1 MTEMRYFTE
10 SWPIEGAFTISRG
23 SKRQADVV
31 VVALQSGNVAGYGEC
46 VPYSRYGESL
56 DSVME
61 QIASLHNDVHNGLDR
76 ETLQTILPAGAAR
89 NALDCA
95 FWDLECKQY
104 QQRIWQ
110 RLDLPS
116 PTPLE
121 TAYTLSLD
129 TPDRMRHAAMHHAS
143 RPLLKL
149 KLADADDLA
158 RVAAVREGAPSTR
171 LIVDANEGWDAER
184 YLTLVP
190 ELAALSVTMIE
201 QPFPAGKDDVLAD
214 LPRPIP
220 VCADESCHDSQ
231 SLTALVGRYDMINIK
246 LDKTGGLTEALRLR
260 KHALEQGLKIM
271 VGCMVSTSLSMAPAF
286 IVAQGAAVVD
296 LDGPL
301 LLQRDRTNGLYY
313 NGSEIL
319 PPNAL
324 LWG

>member
-23 SKRQADVV
+23 SKRHADVV
-31 VVALQSGNVAGYGEC
+31 VVALQSGNVTGYGEC

-89 NALDCA
+89 NVLDCA
-95 FWDLECKQY
+95 FWDLECKQH

-116 PTPLE
+116 PTALE

-129 TPDRMRHAAMHHAS
+129 TPDRMRHAAIHHAT

-158 RVAAVREGAPSTR
+158 RVAAVREGTPLAR

-190 ELAALSVTMIE
+190 ELVALGVTMIE
-201 QPFPAGKDDVLAD
+201 QPFPAGKDDVLTD

-220 VCADESCHDSQ
+220 ICADESCHDSQ
-231 SLTALVGRYDMINIK
+231 SLAALVGRYDMINIK

-260 KHALEQGLKIM
+260 KYAQAQGLKIM

-286 IVAQGAAVVD
+286 VVAQGAAVVD

-301 LLQRDRTNGLYY
+301 LLQRDRTNGLHY

>member
-10 SWPIEGAFTISRG
+10 SWPIKGAFTISRG

-61 QIASLHNDVHNGLDR
+61 QIASLHSDFCNGLDR

-95 FWDLECKQY
+95 FWDLECKQH

-116 PTPLE
+116 PTALE

-129 TPDRMRHAAMHHAS
+129 TPDRMRHAAIHHAT

-158 RVAAVREGAPSTR
+158 RVAAVREGAPLAR
-171 LIVDANEGWDAER
+171 LIVDANEGWDIER
-184 YLTLVP
+184 YLALVP
-190 ELAALSVTMIE
+190 ELAVLGVTMIE

-260 KHALEQGLKIM
+260 KYAQAQGLKIM

-286 IVAQGAAVVD
+286 VMAQGAAVVD

-301 LLQRDRTNGLYY
+301 LLQRDRTNGLHY

>member
-1 MTEMRYFTE
+1 MTEMQCFTE

-31 VVALQSGNVAGYGEC
+31 VVALQSGKVAGYGEC

-56 DSVME
+56 DSVMA
-61 QIASLHNDVHNGLDR
+61 QIASLHSDFRNGLDR

-95 FWDLECKQY
+95 FWDLECKQH

-110 RLDLPS
+110 RLNLPS
-116 PTPLE
+116 PMPLE

-129 TPDRMRHAAMHHAS
+129 TPDRMRHAAIHNAH

-149 KLADADDLA
+149 KLADANDLA
-158 RVAAVREGAPSTR
+158 RVTAVREGAPLAR

-190 ELAALSVTMIE
+190 ELAALGVTMIE

-231 SLTALVGRYDMINIK
+231 SLAALTGRYDMINIK

-260 KHALEQGLKIM
+260 HSAQEEGLKIM

-286 IVAQGAAVVD
+286 VVAQGAAVVD

-301 LLQRDRTNGLYY
+301 LLQRDRNNGLHY

>member
-23 SKRQADVV
+23 SKHQADVV
-31 VVALQSGNVAGYGEC
+31 VVALESGNVTGYGEC

-56 DSVME
+56 DSVMA
-61 QIASLHNDVHNGLDR
+61 QIASLHGDIRNGLDR
-76 ETLQTILPAGAAR
+76 ERLQTILPAGAAR

-95 FWDLECKQY
+95 FWDLECKQH

-116 PTPLE
+116 PTVLE

-129 TPDRMRHAAMHHAS
+129 TPDRMRHAAIHHAS

-158 RVAAVREGAPSTR
+158 RVAAVREGAPSAR

-190 ELAALSVTMIE
+190 ELAVLGVTMIE

-231 SLTALVGRYDMINIK
+231 SLSALVGRYDMINIK

-260 KHALEQGLKIM
+260 QYAQEQGLKIM

-286 IVAQGAAVVD
+286 VVAQGAAVAD

-301 LLQRDRTNGLYY
+301 LLQRDRTNGLHY

-319 PPNAL
+319 PPDAL

>member
-1 MTEMRYFTE
+1 MTEMRCFTE

-31 VVALQSGNVAGYGEC
+31 VVAIRSGNVTGYGEC

-56 DSVME
+56 DSVTE
-61 QIASLHNDVHNGLDR
+61 QIASLHSDIRNGLDR
-76 ETLQTILPAGAAR
+76 KALQTILPASAAR

-95 FWDLECKQY
+95 FWDLECKQH

-110 RLDLPS
+110 RLNLPS
-116 PTPLE
+116 PTALE

-129 TPDRMRHAAMHHAS
+129 TPDRMHHAAVHNAN

-158 RVAAVREGAPSTR
+158 RVAAVRKGAPLAR
-171 LIVDANEGWDAER
+171 LIVDANEGWDTER

-190 ELAALSVTMIE
+190 ELAALGVTMIE
-201 QPFPAGKDDVLAD
+201 QPFPAGKDDVLAA

-220 VCADESCHDSQ
+220 ICADESCHDRQ
-231 SLTALVGRYDMINIK
+231 SLAALVGRYDMINIK
-246 LDKTGGLTEALRLR
+246 LDKTGGLTEALCLR
-260 KHALEQGLKIM
+260 QYAQAQGLKIM

-286 IVAQGAAVVD
+286 VVAQGATVVD

-301 LLQRDRTNGLYY
+301 LLQRDRNNGLHY

>member
-1 MTEMRYFTE
+1 MIEMRYFTE

-31 VVALQSGNVAGYGEC
+31 VVALQSGNVTGHGEC
-46 VPYSRYGESL
+46 VPYSRYDESL

-61 QIASLHNDVHNGLDR
+61 QIASLHNDICNGLDR
-76 ETLQTILPAGAAR
+76 QTLQTILPAGAAR

-95 FWDLECKQY
+95 FWDLECKQH

-110 RLDLPS
+110 RLNFPS
-116 PTPLE
+116 PMALE

-129 TPDRMRHAAMHHAS
+129 TPDRMRHAAIHHAN

-149 KLADADDLA
+149 KLADANDLA
-158 RVAAVREGAPSTR
+158 RVAAVREGAPLTR
-171 LIVDANEGWDAER
+171 LIVDANEGWDTER

-190 ELAALSVTMIE
+190 ELAALGVTMIE

-231 SLTALVGRYDMINIK
+231 SLVAIAGRYDMINIK

-260 KHALEQGLKIM
+260 NYAQEQGLKIM

-286 IVAQGAAVVD
+286 VVAQGSDVVD

-301 LLQRDRTNGLYY
+301 LLQRDRTNGLHY

-319 PPNAL
+319 PPDAL

>member
-31 VVALQSGNVAGYGEC
+31 VVALQSGNVTGYGEC
-46 VPYSRYGESL
+46 VPYSRYSESL
-56 DSVME
+56 DSVMA
-61 QIASLHNDVHNGLDR
+61 QVASLHSDVRNGLDR

>member
-31 VVALQSGNVAGYGEC
+31 VVALQSGNVVGYGEC

-56 DSVME
+56 DNVMA
-61 QIASLHNDVHNGLDR
+61 QIGSLHSDVRNGLDR
-76 ETLQTILPAGAAR
+76 EMLQTILPAGAAR

-95 FWDLECKQY
+95 FWDLECKQH

-110 RLDLPS
+110 RLNLPS
-116 PTPLE
+116 PLALE

-129 TPDRMRHAAMHHAS
+129 TPDRMRHAAIHHAN

-149 KLADADDLA
+149 KLADANDLA
-158 RVAAVREGAPSTR
+158 RVAAVREGAPLAR
-171 LIVDANEGWDAER
+171 LIVDANEGWNTER

-190 ELAALSVTMIE
+190 ELAALGVTMIE

-231 SLTALVGRYDMINIK
+231 SLAALVGRYDMINIK

-260 KHALEQGLKIM
+260 NDAQAQGLQIM

-286 IVAQGAAVVD
+286 VIAQGTAVVD

-301 LLQRDRTNGLYY
+301 LLQHDRTNGLHY

-319 PPNAL
+319 PPDAL

>member
-31 VVALQSGNVAGYGEC
+31 VVAIQSGNVTGYGEC

-56 DSVME
+56 NSVMA
-61 QIASLHNDVHNGLDR
+61 QIASLHSDVRNGLDR

-89 NALDCA
+89 NAFDCA

-158 RVAAVREGAPSTR
+158 RVAAVREGAPSAR

-190 ELAALSVTMIE
+190 ELAALGVTMIE

-231 SLTALVGRYDMINIK
+231 SLAALVGRYDMINIK

-260 KHALEQGLKIM
+260 KYAQEQGLKIM

-301 LLQRDRTNGLYY
+301 LLQRDRTNGLHY

>member
-31 VVALQSGNVAGYGEC
+31 VVALQSGNVVGYGEC

-56 DSVME
+56 ESVMA
-61 QIASLHNDVHNGLDR
+61 QIGSLHSDVRNGLDR
-76 ETLQTILPAGAAR
+76 QMLQTILPAGAAR

-95 FWDLECKQY
+95 LWDLECKQH

-110 RLDLPS
+110 RLNLSS
-116 PTPLE
+116 PMPLE

-129 TPDRMRHAAMHHAS
+129 TPDRMRHAAIHHAH

-149 KLADADDLA
+149 KLADANDLA
-158 RVAAVREGAPSTR
+158 RVAAVREGAPLAR
-171 LIVDANEGWDAER
+171 LIVDANEGWNTER

-190 ELAALSVTMIE
+190 ELVALGVTMIE
-201 QPFPAGKDDVLAD
+201 QPFPAGKDDVLEN

-231 SLTALVGRYDMINIK
+231 SLAVLTGRYDMINIK

-260 KHALEQGLKIM
+260 NDAQAQGLEIM

-286 IVAQGAAVVD
+286 VVAQGAAVVD

-301 LLQRDRTNGLYY
+301 LLQRDRNNGLHY

>member
-31 VVALQSGNVAGYGEC
+31 VVALQSGNVTGYGEC
-46 VPYSRYGESL
+46 VPYSRYSESL
-56 DSVME
+56 DSVMA
-61 QIASLHNDVHNGLDR
+61 QVASLHSDVRNGLDR

-220 VCADESCHDSQ
+220 VCADESCHDSH

>member
-1 MTEMRYFTE
+1 MIEMRYFTE

-31 VVALQSGNVAGYGEC
+31 VVALQSGHVAGYGEC
-46 VPYSRYGESL
+46 VPYARYGESL

-61 QIASLHNDVHNGLDR
+61 QIAALHSDVRNGLDR
-76 ETLQTILPAGAAR
+76 QTLQTILPAGAAR

-95 FWDLECKQY
+95 FWDLECKQH

-110 RLDLPS
+110 RLNLPS
-116 PTPLE
+116 PMALE

-129 TPDRMRHAAMHHAS
+129 TPDRMRQAALHHAN

-149 KLADADDLA
+149 KLADANDLA
-158 RVAAVREGAPSTR
+158 RVAAVRQGAPLAR
-171 LIVDANEGWDAER
+171 LIVDANEGWDTER
-184 YLTLVP
+184 YITLVP
-190 ELAALSVTMIE
+190 ELTALGVTMIE
-201 QPFPAGKDDVLAD
+201 QPFPAGKDDALAN

-231 SLTALVGRYDMINIK
+231 SLAALLGRYDMINIK

-260 KHALEQGLKIM
+260 DYAQTQGLQIM

-286 IVAQGAAVVD
+286 IVAQGATVVD

-301 LLQRDRTNGLYY
+301 LLQRDRTNGLHY

-319 PPNAL
+319 PPTTL

>member
-31 VVALQSGNVAGYGEC
+31 VVALQSGNVTGYGEC

-56 DSVME
+56 DSVMA
-61 QIASLHNDVHNGLDR
+61 QVASLHSDVCNGLDR

-116 PTPLE
+116 PTALE

-158 RVAAVREGAPSTR
+158 RVAAVREGAPSAR

-190 ELAALSVTMIE
+190 ELAALGVTMIE

-260 KHALEQGLKIM
+260 KYAQAQGLKIM

-286 IVAQGAAVVD
+286 VVAQGAAVVD

-301 LLQRDRTNGLYY
+301 LLQRDRTNGLHY

>member
-1 MTEMRYFTE
+1 MIEMRYFTE

-31 VVALQSGNVAGYGEC
+31 VVALQSGNVTGYGEC

-61 QIASLHNDVHNGLDR
+61 QIASLHSDIRNGLDR
-76 ETLQTILPAGAAR
+76 KALQTILPASAAR

-95 FWDLECKQY
+95 FWDLECKQHR
-104 QQRIWQ
+104 QRIWQ
-110 RLDLPS
+110 RLNLPS
-116 PTPLE
+116 PAVLE

-129 TPDRMRHAAMHHAS
+129 TPDRMHHAAIHNAN

-158 RVAAVREGAPSTR
+158 RVAAVREGAPLAR
-171 LIVDANEGWDAER
+171 LIVDANEGWNTER

-190 ELAALSVTMIE
+190 ELAALGVTMIE

-214 LPRPIP
+214 LPHPIP
-220 VCADESCHDSQ
+220 ICADESCHDSQ
-231 SLTALVGRYDMINIK
+231 SLTALVARYDMINIK

-260 KHALEQGLKIM
+260 QYAQAQGLKIM

-286 IVAQGAAVVD
+286 VVAQGADVVD

-301 LLQRDRTNGLYY
+301 LLQRDRTNGLHY

-319 PPNAL
+319 PPDAL

>member
-31 VVALQSGNVAGYGEC
+31 VVTLQSDNVAGYGEC
-46 VPYSRYGESL
+46 VPYSRYGESV

-61 QIASLHNDVHNGLDR
+61 QIASLHSDFRNGLDR

-95 FWDLECKQY
+95 FWDLECKQH

-116 PTPLE
+116 PTALE

-129 TPDRMRHAAMHHAS
+129 TPDRMRHAAIHHAT

-149 KLADADDLA
+149 KLADTDDLA
-158 RVAAVREGAPSTR
+158 RVAAVREGAPLAR
-171 LIVDANEGWDAER
+171 LIVDANEGWDTER
-184 YLTLVP
+184 YLALVP
-190 ELAALSVTMIE
+190 ELAALGITMIE

-231 SLTALVGRYDMINIK
+231 SLAALVGCYDMINIK

-260 KHALEQGLKIM
+260 KYAQAQGLKIM

-286 IVAQGAAVVD
+286 VVAQGAAVVD

-301 LLQRDRTNGLYY
+301 LLQHDRTNGLHY

-319 PPNAL
+319 PPDAL